1 MNRKPVMP
9 RFSAAIFDLDGTLI
23 DTERL
28 LIDTCL
34 ETLLE
39 HGHAVPRQVI
49 LAMVGVSHAEGQTR
63 LSRYLGHQIDM
74 QAFDLS
80 WEAATSRRY
89 AMGIPP
95 MPGVGQL
102 LLHLAQ
108 AAVPVAVATNSATAN
123 ARAKLTNAGL
133 HGHFHLDHVVGYDAV
148 AWPKPA
154 PDVFLA
160 AAARLGVAPD
170 RCVAFEDS
178 ETGVAAAL
186 AAGMTVVH
194 VPDMAPAGDNGAHH
208 RAESILQGARACGL
222 ID

>member
-1 MNRKPVMP
+1 MTRY
-9 RFSAAIFDLDGTLI
+9 SAAIFDLDGTLI

-34 ETLLE
+34 EALTA
-39 HGHAVPRQVI
+39 HGHQVPRDLI
-49 LAMVGVSHAEGQTR
+49 LTMVGVSHFEGQNR
-63 LSRYLGHQIDM
+63 LSHYLNHAIDM
-74 QAFDLS
+74 PAFDRA
-80 WEAATSRRY
+80 WEAATTRRY
-89 AMGIPP
+89 ALGIPP
-95 MPGVGQL
+95 MPGADQL
-102 LLHLAQ
+102 LAALAG
-108 AAVPVAVATNSATAN
+108 AAIPRAVATNSATAS
-123 ARAKLTNAGL
+123 ARQKLTNAGL
-133 HGHFHLDHVVGYDAV
+133 HRHFHFDHVVGYDAV
-148 AWPKPA
+148 TLPKPA

-160 AAARLGVAPD
+160 AALRLGVDPE

-208 RAESILQGARACGL
+208 RAASILEGARACGL

>member
-1 MNRKPVMP
+1 MNRKPAMP

-34 ETLLE
+34 QTLLD
-39 HGHAVPRQVI
+39 HGHAVPREVI
-49 LAMVGVSHAEGQTR
+49 LTMVGVSHAEGQTR
-63 LSRYLGHQIDM
+63 LSRYLDHRIDM
-74 QAFDLS
+74 QAFDHS
-80 WEAATSRRY
+80 WEAATAQRY
-89 AMGIPP
+89 ALGIPP

-108 AAVPVAVATNSATAN
+108 AAIPCAVATNSATAN

-133 HGHFHLDHVVGYDAV
+133 HRHFHIDHVIGYDAV
-148 AWPKPA
+148 AQPKPA
-154 PDVFLA
+154 PDLFLA
-160 AAARLGVAPD
+160 AAHRLGVAPD

-194 VPDMAPAGDNGAHH
+194 VPDMAPAGDNRAHH
-208 RAESILQGARACGL
+208 RAGSILEGARACGL

>member
-1 MNRKPVMP
+1 MNRKPAMP

-39 HGHAVPRQVI
+39 HGHAVPREVI
-49 LAMVGVSHAEGQTR
+49 LSMVGVSHSEGQNR
-63 LSRYLGHQIDM
+63 LSRYLGNRIDIH
-74 QAFDLS
+74 AFDRS
-80 WEAATSRRY
+80 WEAATLQRY
-89 AMGIPP
+89 ATGIPP
-95 MPGVGQL
+95 MPGAGQL
-102 LLHLAQ
+102 LLRLAD
-108 AAVPVAVATNSATAN
+108 AAIPRAVATNSATAS
-123 ARAKLTNAGL
+123 ARKKLTNAGL
-133 HGHFHLDHVVGYDAV
+133 HGHFHIDHVVGYDAV
-148 AWPKPA
+148 AQPKPA

-160 AAARLGVAPD
+160 AARRLGVAPE

-178 ETGVAAAL
+178 ATGVAAAL

-208 RAESILQGARACGL
+208 RAASILEGARACGL